1 LELIFNCS
9 RIECLLGYLDVFQL
23 MIASIIAAYAVG
35 SASPVPA
42 QGAAASAAPQVA
54 TDTTTYD
61 LKRKYKVN
69 ESDRYESII
78 EITGQYSAIV
88 RSTALMTVKKIYS
101 NGDADIETKPEK
113 ATAVVMGQAGP
124 VQLPKP
130 FVSRFNAYGLE
141 IKSSRGIAGIPN
153 FMRFAALSGRD
164 ALKIGEEVAV
174 EDKSD
179 EGNVTGKFKLTQV
192 VDGVANVRGD
202 LLVSTKAQ
210 ANPYTLQIE
219 SYITVADGKAKVT
232 AGIVSGFVADPGTPK
247 VDQIKFTV
255 TRIK

>member
-1 LELIFNCS
+1 MIIKSSLN
-9 RIECLLGYLDVFQL
+9 ECLSGDLDVFQL

-35 SASPVPA
+35 WAPSLRA
-42 QGAAASAAPQVA
+42 QGAAMPASAQVTADA
-54 TDTTTYD
+54 TAYD
-61 LKRKYKVN
+61 LKRKYKVG
-69 ESDRYESII
+69 EADRYESII
-78 EITGQYSAIV
+78 EISGQFSAIV
-88 RSTALMTVKKIYS
+88 RSTALMTVKKIYG

-130 FVSRFNAYGLE
+130 FVSRFNAYGME
-141 IKSSRGIAGIPN
+141 IKSSRGIAGMPN
-153 FMRFAALSGRD
+153 FMRFAALSGRE
-164 ALKIGEEVAV
+164 ALKVGEEVAV
-174 EDKSD
+174 EDKTD
-179 EGNVTGKFKLTQV
+179 EGTVTGKFKLTQV

-247 VDQIKFTV
+247 VDQIKYTV